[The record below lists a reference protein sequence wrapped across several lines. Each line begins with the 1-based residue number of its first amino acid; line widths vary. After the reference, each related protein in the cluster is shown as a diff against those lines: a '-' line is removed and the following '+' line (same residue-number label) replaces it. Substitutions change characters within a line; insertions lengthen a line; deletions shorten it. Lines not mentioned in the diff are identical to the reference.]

1 MKKLCLAIMAVF
13 MLMSPVSA
21 QEEEDGDTGHA
32 LPRMVSFRSNHVNAR
47 SGPGSR
53 YPIEWIY
60 KQKNAPVE
68 IVAEFEL
75 WRKIKDWEGAET
87 WVHKAMLVNNRWVKM
102 TKTGTANVYAKPQ
115 HDSRV
120 IAKVEDQV
128 IGKIEKCPE
137 QKDFCLIRF
146 SAIEGWVN
154 RNDFYG
160 VYPGEVIN

>member
-1 MKKLCLAIMAVF
+1 MKRFCLILLALVYFVCPAF
-13 MLMSPVSA
+13 A
-21 QEEEDGDTGHA
+21 QEEDGDTGNN
-32 LPRMVSFRSNHVNAR
+32 LPRMASFRSNHINAR

-68 IVAEFEL
+68 IIAEFEL

-87 WVHKAMLVNNRWVKM
+87 WVHKAMLTNKRWIKM
-102 TKTGTANVYAKPQ
+102 TKKETANIYAKPQ
-115 HDSRV
+115 SDSRI

-137 QKDFCLIRF
+137 QKDFCLIKF
-146 SAIEGWVN
+146 SEFEGWVN

-160 VYPGEVIN
+160 VYPNETIN